1 MKKEYYVFKI
11 NLVTLNVIA
20 IIIAI
25 IAGAIACFIDYD
37 LALRCVAIFEDTKM
51 CLLLLPY
58 MLGYMI
64 LHELLHAIGY
74 IIHGADS
81 RKITFGMDLEKG
93 VLYCLCKQDVTRRN
107 ILNASM
113 YPLFYIGIV
122 TFVISIIFKWP
133 LLLLLSIINISG
145 AAGDIMYFIFISKL
159 DKNIM
164 FSELDD
170 GIAFA
175 VLSDKDVT
183 KVNHFGLD
191 FVEKLPEIPRSDF
204 ERVKISKLS
213 WSFVIISLVAII
225 GAIFIWKLFKIA
237 INAIFFCL

>member
-11 NLVTLNVIA
+11 NLLLLNIIA

-25 IAGAIACFIDYD
+25 IAGAIAYFVDSN
-37 LALRCVAIFEDTKM
+37 LAISCITLFEDTKM
-51 CLLLLPY
+51 CLLLLPC

-64 LHELLHAIGY
+64 LHELLHALGY
-74 IIHGADS
+74 IVNGADS
-81 RKITFGMDLEKG
+81 KKITFGMDLEKG
-93 VLYCLCKQDVTRRN
+93 VLYCLCKQDVTKKN

-122 TFVISIIFKWP
+122 TFVISCIFKWP

-159 DKNIM
+159 DKDIM

-170 GIAFA
+170 GTAFA
-175 VLSDKDVT
+175 ILSDKDVT
-183 KVNHFGLD
+183 KVHHFGLD
-191 FVEKLPEIPRSDF
+191 FVEKLDEIPRNDF
-204 ERVKISKLS
+204 KRVKISRLS
-213 WSFVIISLVAII
+213 WSFVVISLIAVVML
-225 GAIFIWKLFKIA
+225 IFI
-237 INAIFFCL
+237 

>member
-11 NLVTLNVIA
+11 NLIRMNVLA
-20 IIIAI
+20 IIIAVV
-25 IAGAIACFIDYD
+25 AAAVAYLIDPV
-37 LALRCVAIFEDTKM
+37 LAKGCLNLFEDTKM
-51 CLLLLPY
+51 CLLVLPC

-64 LHELLHAIGY
+64 LHELLHALGY

-81 RKITFGMDLEKG
+81 KKITFGMDLEKG
-93 VLYCLCKQDVTRRN
+93 VLYCLCKQDVTKKN

-133 LLLLLSIINISG
+133 LLLLLSIMNISG

-159 DKNIM
+159 DKDIM

-170 GIAFA
+170 GTAFA
-175 VLSDKDVT
+175 ILSNQDVT

-191 FVEKLPEIPRSDF
+191 FVEKLDEIPRNDF
-204 ERVKISKLS
+204 KRIKISKLS
-213 WSFVIISLVAII
+213 WLFVVISLIAVA
-225 GAIFIWKLFKIA
+225 GAFFI
-237 INAIFFCL
+237 